1 MRIKDMERNNRD
13 VEKEKKRMERELQKE
28 KLQNVSV
35 FFFFSFCCGS
45 VKCHLVMAVGL

>member
-28 KLQNVSV
+28 KLQNVSA
-35 FFFFSFCCGS
+35 FCCCCGS

>member
-35 FFFFSFCCGS
+35 LFIFFFCCGS

>member
-35 FFFFSFCCGS
+35 FFFFCCGS

>member
-35 FFFFSFCCGS
+35 FFFF
-45 VKCHLVMAVGL
+45 VVVLLNVI